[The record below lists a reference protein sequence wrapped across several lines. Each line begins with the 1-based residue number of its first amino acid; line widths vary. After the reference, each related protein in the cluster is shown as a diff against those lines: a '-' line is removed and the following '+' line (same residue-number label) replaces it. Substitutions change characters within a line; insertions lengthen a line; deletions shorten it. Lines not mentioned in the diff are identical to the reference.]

1 MRKAENTGLF
11 LHEKPE
17 FEALQDAMAARGTG
31 TASSK
36 LCRTPWPPEAPERPG
51 RSRPWS
57 KRCNL
62 KNNLKENNVLHSTTT
77 IPFNHYHP
85 PPPTNNVSGR

>member
-31 TASSK
+31 AAREVQTLVQKVQS
-36 LCRTPWPPEAPERPG
+36 
-51 RSRPWS
+51 
-57 KRCNL
+57 
-62 KNNLKENNVLHSTTT
+62 KNNMKENNVLHSTTT